1 MHKYSICIM
10 HVSYIVD
17 LQQYFPTFFVKHL
30 PKSISIPFIAPT
42 TSMSLVLLG
51 SFFYLYKPC
60 LTAPSYLI
68 RPSGQKCTSNP
79 IEKHWFT
86 ELYDINYSCV
96 TSIASL
102 KIYIYIRESYSV
114 LCTVQSLSKFYVFK
128 LSRNSC
134 SCLYPTRSVLL
145 YSEELSCQS
154 SED

>member
-30 PKSISIPFIAPT
+30 SKSISIPFIAPT
-42 TSMSLVLLG
+42 TSMSLVL
-51 SFFYLYKPC
+51 FFTYTNLVSPP
-60 LTAPSYLI
+60 PSYLI
-68 RPSGQKCTSNP
+68 LPSGQKCASNP

-114 LCTVQSLSKFYVFK
+114 LCTLQSLSKFYVFK

-134 SCLYPTRSVLL
+134 SYLYPTRSVLL